1 MPSKLQRVITDEIFS
16 EMDRQMM
23 IVKLGGSLI
32 TDKSQLRTFRG
43 DRMKALAKEIRM
55 AGKQMILV
63 HGAGSF
69 GHILA
74 KEHKLKDGYVDETQI
89 AGISQVQKD
98 VKDLNLKVMDALVE
112 EGLKPVALP
121 PRSVVRMN
129 AGALEYMDIR
139 PFHEYLK
146 LGMMPVTFGDVVL
159 DTSRKFA
166 ICSGD
171 DLVLWLSREFKPE
184 RVVFATDTDGV
195 YPDYPPAEGS
205 TVIQRL
211 DWGTFKSLE
220 ESRTGRADVTG
231 GIIRKLTLMFDIA
244 DLGAETWVINGAT
257 DERLMKFL
265 TGQDV
270 PGTQIMRR

>member
-69 GHILA
+69 GHIRA
-74 KEHKLKDGYVDETQI
+74 KEHRLKDGYVDETQI

-121 PRSVVRMN
+121 PRSIVRMN
-129 AGALEYMDIR
+129 EGALEYMDIR

-205 TVIQRL
+205 TVIERL

-220 ESRTGRADVTG
+220 ESGTGRADVTG

-257 DERLMKFL
+257 DERLVKFL

>member
-1 MPSKLQRVITDEIFS
+1 
-16 EMDRQMM
+16 MM

-32 TDKSQLRTFRG
+32 TDKSQLRAFCA
-43 DRMKALAKEIRM
+43 DRMKALAQEIRM
-55 AGKQMILV
+55 AGKEIILV

-74 KEHKLKDGYVDETQI
+74 EEHKLKEGYLDETQI
-89 AGISQVQKD
+89 AGISEVQRD
-98 VKDLNLKVMDALVE
+98 VKDLNLKVMDALVK

-121 PRSVVRMN
+121 PRSIVRMSD
-129 AGALEYMDIR
+129 GALEHMDIQ
-139 PFHEYLK
+139 PFREYLE

-159 DTSRKFA
+159 DSKRKFA

-205 TVIQRL
+205 AIIEKL
-211 DWGTFKSLE
+211 DWRTFKSLE

-231 GIIRKLTLMFDIA
+231 GIVRKLTLMFDIA
-244 DLGAETWVINGAT
+244 DLGAETWVINGST
-257 DERLMKFL
+257 DERLMNFL

-270 PGTQIMRR
+270 PGTQIVRR